1 VSDGPGSA
9 APTHP
14 WLIEESGFDPD
25 RANFYETLFTVGNG
39 RLGTRG
45 SLEEGH
51 LGQLSGTFLNG
62 VYDAHDVPVIDL
74 VNAPD
79 WLDTAVFVDGIRLDP
94 DTCAVVEHRRAL
106 DLRHGLLS
114 RTTVFED
121 DQGRRT
127 RLATLRCVSM
137 ADRRVCVLRV
147 EVTPEN
153 HSSEIAIESG
163 IDGDRR
169 NLERLP
175 LYPEGT
181 VFAARTRWEKW
192 ARAKHLEETARYDH
206 GDALYLQMR
215 TVDSGVDVGYA
226 AATTFDP
233 QARSRAVRQRR
244 EQITERTVHRGEPG
258 ETLRMDKIVAI
269 CTSRDADRPAAGT
282 VHERCRDTLAEHR
295 EAGGFDSVVAQSSAA
310 WEDLWDDCDC
320 EVVGNTRYT
329 RAMRFGIYHLLIAA
343 NPDDPT
349 VNIGA
354 KSLSGEGYRG
364 HVFWDTE
371 IFMLPFFIL
380 TRPDT
385 ARALLGYR
393 HHTLDGARANSREYG
408 TAGARYAWES
418 ADTGREECPRFTP
431 DGANR
436 FWTRDEEIHVSADV
450 AYGIFRY
457 VEATGDT
464 AFLHDV
470 GAEILFETS
479 RFWVDRVEA
488 ATDGSGYELRQ
499 VMGPDEFHSHVDN
512 NAFTNRL
519 AQWHLT
525 QAVNL
530 HDELKARYPEAL
542 EHVTSTIGLQPQE
555 RDRWAAVAA
564 GLVGAERRDDVIEQ
578 FTGYFERED
587 VPVTE
592 WDENNM
598 PRYPKGYHHFN
609 CETTKLLKQ
618 PDVVMLMYLLP
629 DEFSAETKRVNF
641 DYYEARTL
649 HKSSLS
655 PSIHAIM
662 GIEVGDTTRAVQY
675 FERSVLVDLTDNQ
688 GNTSEGMHI
697 ASAGGTWQI
706 LVNGFGGLRILGGR
720 MTFTP
725 WLPADWEAL
734 RFRLRWRGRPIRVE
748 VDRERVELLLGG
760 PEGGTEEVLVNG
772 KPVQLTAGTP
782 VEVPRN
788 HADADA
794 GGALGHEQVA
804 PLTGRTSWL

>member
-1 VSDGPGSA
+1 MDDA
-9 APTHP
+9 
-14 WLIEESGFDPD
+14 WLVEESGFDPA
-25 RANFYETLFTVGNG
+25 RANYHETLFTVGNG

-51 LGQLSGTFLNG
+51 RGQLSGTFLNG
-62 VYDAHDVPVIDL
+62 VYDGHDVPVIDL

-79 WLDTAVFVDGIRLDP
+79 WLDTAVSVDGVRLDA
-94 DTCAVVEHRRAL
+94 DTCRVVDHHRVL
-106 DLRHGLLS
+106 DLRDGILT

-121 DQGRRT
+121 ATGRRT
-127 RLATLRCVSM
+127 RLATVRCASM
-137 ADRRVCVLRV
+137 ADRRICALRV

-153 HSSEIAIESG
+153 HTSEILVETG

-181 VFAARTRWEKW
+181 VFPPQTRWEKW
-192 ARAKHLEETARYDH
+192 ARARHLRETARSAADD
-206 GDALYLQMR
+206 GLYLEMR
-215 TVDSGVDVGYA
+215 TLDTGIDLGYL
-226 AATTFDP
+226 AATTVEP
-233 QARSRAVRQRR
+233 APAHRSVRQRSER
-244 EQITERTVHRGEPG
+244 IVEQTVHRGEPG
-258 ETLRMDKIVAI
+258 VTLRVDKLVAV
-269 CTSRDADRPAAGT
+269 CTSRDPGAAGA
-282 VHERCRDTLAEHR
+282 VRDRCRDALAAHR
-295 EAGGFDSVVAQSSAA
+295 EVGFDGVVTASRAVWQ
-310 WEDLWDDCDC
+310 DLWDACDC

-329 RAMRFGIYHLLIAA
+329 RALRFGVYHLLIAA

-371 IFMLPFFIL
+371 IFMLPFFVL

-385 ARALLGYR
+385 AKALLRYR

-418 ADTGREECPRFTP
+418 ADTGREECPKFTP

-436 FWTRDEEIHVSADV
+436 FWTREEEVHVSADV
-450 AYGIFRY
+450 AYGFHRY

-464 AFLHDV
+464 AFLRDV
-470 GAEILFETS
+470 GAEVLFETS
-479 RFWVDRVEA
+479 RFWVDRVERSG
-488 ATDGSGYELRQ
+488 TGYELKQ
-499 VMGPDEFHSHVDN
+499 VMGPDEFHSHIDN
-512 NAFTNRL
+512 NTFTNRL
-519 AQWHLT
+519 AQWHLAH
-525 QAVNL
+525 AVDL
-530 HDELKARYPEAL
+530 YDELRDRHPDTLAAVAAE
-542 EHVTSTIGLQPQE
+542 IGLAPHE
-555 RDRWAAVAA
+555 RDRWQEVAA
-564 GLVGAERRDDVIEQ
+564 GLVGPRVEDGVIEQ
-578 FTGYFERED
+578 FTGYFQRDE
-587 VPVTE
+587 VPITE
-592 WDENNM
+592 WDENDM

-629 DEFSAETKRVNF
+629 DEFSAEAKRANF

-675 FERSVLVDLTDNQ
+675 FERSALVDLADNQ
-688 GNTSEGMHI
+688 GNTGDGMHI

-706 LVNGFGGLRILGGR
+706 LVNGFGGLRVLGGR
-720 MTFTP
+720 MTLRP
-725 WLPADWEAL
+725 WLPDDWAGI
-734 RFRLRWRGRPIRVE
+734 RFRIRWRGRPVHVE
-748 VDRERVELLLGG
+748 VDHEHVALLLGG
-760 PEGGTEEVLVNG
+760 PAGGTEEVVVG
-772 KPVQLTAGTP
+772 DRVVTLTAGETATVARRGAAEESP
-782 VEVPRN
+782 V
-788 HADADA
+788 A
-794 GGALGHEQVA
+794 G
-804 PLTGRTSWL
+804 

>member
-1 VSDGPGSA
+1 MSDGPGRDMA
-9 APTHP
+9 TDA
-14 WLIEESGFDPD
+14 WVVEESRFDPE

-51 LGQLSGTFLNG
+51 RGQLSGTYLNG
-62 VYDAHDVPVIDL
+62 VYDSHDVPVVDL
-74 VNAPD
+74 VNVPD
-79 WLDTAVFVDGIRLDP
+79 WVDTTVFVGGVRLDV
-94 DTCAVVEHRRAL
+94 DTCTVVNHHRVL
-106 DLRHGLLS
+106 DLRDGLLTRS
-114 RTTVFED
+114 TVFED
-121 DQGRRT
+121 AEGRRT
-127 RLATLRCVSM
+127 RLDTVRCASM
-137 ADRRVCVLRV
+137 ADRRICGLRL

-153 HSSEIAIESG
+153 HTSEIRIETG

-181 VFAARTRWEKW
+181 VFAPETRWEKW
-192 ARAKHLEETARYDH
+192 ARAKHLRESSRSAD
-206 GDALYLQMR
+206 GALYLEMG
-215 TVDSGVDVGYA
+215 TIDSGVDLAFAV
-226 AATTFDP
+226 ATSFDP
-233 QARSRAVRQRR
+233 PPQHRSVRQRSER
-244 EQITERTVHRGEPG
+244 VTEETVHVGAPG
-258 ETLRMDKIVAI
+258 ETLRMDKLVVI
-269 CTSRDADRPAAGT
+269 CTSRDPDRAAT
-282 VHERCRDTLAEHR
+282 ETLHDRCHAVLAEHHG
-295 EAGGFDSVVAQSSAA
+295 AGGFDTVVAESRAVWRRL
-310 WEDLWDDCDC
+310 WEDCDC
-320 EVVGNTRYT
+320 EVMGNARYT
-329 RAMRFGIYHLLIAA
+329 RALRFCIYHLLIAA

-354 KSLSGEGYRG
+354 NALAGERYRG

-380 TRPDT
+380 TQPGT
-385 ARALLGYR
+385 ANALLRYR
-393 HHTLDGARANSREYG
+393 HHTLGGARANSREYG
-408 TAGARYAWES
+408 TGGARYAWES
-418 ADTGREECPRFTP
+418 ADTGREECPKFTA

-436 FWTRDEEIHVSADV
+436 FWTREEEIHVSADV
-450 AYGIFRY
+450 AYGIVRY

-464 AFLHDV
+464 AFLRDV

-479 RFWVDRVEA
+479 RFWVDRVEPA
-488 ATDGSGYELRQ
+488 AGGEGYELRQ
-499 VMGPDEFHSHVDN
+499 VMGPDEFHSHIDN

-530 HDELKARYPEAL
+530 FDELRDQHPEAFAAL
-542 EHVTSTIGLQPQE
+542 GSKIGLEPKE
-555 RDRWAAVAA
+555 RDRWQEVAD
-564 GLVGAERRDDVIEQ
+564 GLVGARYREEVIEQ
-578 FTGYFERED
+578 FTGYFERDD
-587 VPVTE
+587 VPITE

-609 CETTKLLKQ
+609 CETTQLLKQ

-629 DEFSAETKRVNF
+629 DEFDAEIKRANF
-641 DYYEARTL
+641 DFYEARTL

-675 FERSVLVDLTDNQ
+675 FERSAFVDLSDNQ
-688 GNTSEGMHI
+688 GNTDEGMHI

-720 MTFTP
+720 VALNP
-725 WLPADWEAL
+725 WLPDDWEGI
-734 RFRLRWRGRPIRVE
+734 RFRLRWRGRPIHVT
-748 VDRERVELLLGG
+748 VDHEHVTLRLGG
-760 PEGGTEEVLVNG
+760 PDGGTEEVIVSG

-782 VEVPRN
+782 
-788 HADADA
+788 A
-794 GGALGHEQVA
+794 QVA
-804 PLTGRTSWL
+804 LEETMPTPLRPP